1 MVFQCSQCPTE
12 ITDLKNGLVVIV
24 RDSDRNHVEGHLVH
38 KGDCDDKLR
47 NYADKQ
53 GLNANS
59 SMEISS
65 LGNEDNINYYLS
77 TGENPF
83 DR

>member
-1 MVFQCSQCPTE
+1 MVLVCHECDE
-12 ITDLKNGLVVIV
+12 IISDLGNGLVVIV
-24 RDSDRNHVEGHLVH
+24 RDSNRNYHSGHLVH
-38 KGDCDDKLR
+38 KGDCDKKLESKSE
-47 NYADKQ
+47 YK
-53 GLNANS
+53 GLNTNS